1 MKDDD
6 DLNIKAS
13 AEEISTAVSALI
25 TDEFFKKLV
34 AYTIKRLLFQFQ
46 IVYDPNKGFK
56 GNMAEDIVLNLFSSF
71 LNDGGRNWYKNKFTD
86 FKKQLYSALDSEIS
100 NIVTGNQIKTE
111 DIEIEDVNSVLD
123 FASIDYLELYYH
135 CISHLEK
142 LGADIDELLVFECMT
157 KGMVRR
163 EIAEELKI
171 PPENVTIIRKRLDRK
186 INPLRKQLENIWS

>member
-1 MKDDD
+1 MGDD
-6 DLNIKAS
+6 DLSIKAS
-13 AEEISTAVSALI
+13 AEEISAAVSALV

-71 LNDGGRNWYKNKFTD
+71 LNDGGRNWYKNKFPD

-100 NIVTGNQIKTE
+100 NIVTGSHIKTE
-111 DIEIEDVNSVLD
+111 EIEIEDVNSVLD
-123 FASIDYLELYYH
+123 FASIDYLELYNH
-135 CISHLEK
+135 CISQLEK
-142 LGADIDELLVFECMT
+142 SGADIDELLVFECMT
-157 KGMVRR
+157 KGMARR

-186 INPLRKQLENIWS
+186 INPLRKQLESSWS

>member
-1 MKDDD
+1 MEDD

-13 AEEISTAVSALI
+13 AEEISTAVSTLV
-25 TDEFFKKLV
+25 TDELFKKLV

-56 GNMAEDIVLNLFSSF
+56 GSMAEDVVLNLFSSF
-71 LNDGGRNWYKNKFTD
+71 LNDGGRNWYKNKFPD

-100 NIVTGNQIKTE
+100 NIVTGSHIKTE
-111 DIEIEDVNSVLD
+111 EVEIEDVNSILD
-123 FASIDYLELYYH
+123 FTSIDYLELYNH
-135 CISHLEK
+135 CISQLEK
-142 LGADIDELLVFECMT
+142 SGADIDELLVFECMT
-157 KGMVRR
+157 KGMARR

-186 INPLRKQLENIWS
+186 ITPLRKQLESSWS